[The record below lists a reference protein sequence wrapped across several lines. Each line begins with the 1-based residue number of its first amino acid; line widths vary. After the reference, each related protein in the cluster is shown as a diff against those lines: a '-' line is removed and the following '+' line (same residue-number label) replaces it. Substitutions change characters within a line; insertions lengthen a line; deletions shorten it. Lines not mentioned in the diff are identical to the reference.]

1 MPVVGAYLST
11 DDQPQCLGAMRYGVI
26 HRQVQFLPLH
36 SISRG
41 LEMKYVDNERFTLFH
56 GDNRAILP
64 TLPENSVDAI
74 VTDPPYEL

>member
-36 SISRG
+36 KLNNYQGVRCFTHKKNASR
-41 LEMKYVDNERFTLFH
+41 FIT
-56 GDNRAILP
+56 A
-64 TLPENSVDAI
+64 TI
-74 VTDPPYEL
+74 VKC